1 MQQSKVLETWVGLFV
16 ALGMV
21 SLFFLAMKVSNLADL
36 QVKDDSYKLLA
47 RFQNVGSLRVR
58 APVSMAGVRI
68 GRVSSIHFD
77 NKTYEA
83 VVEMHIEPQYNT
95 IPTDTTANIL
105 TAGLLGEQY
114 IGLSAGGSEDYF
126 KNGDE
131 IELSQ
136 SALVLEE
143 IISRFLFNKAE
154 SGSEKKDSAPANS
167 SAVEPS
173 EPEPSRAVIA
183 PEKPKPPVKTE
194 EKSTIGKQKSV
205 TLPKAEK
212 AEPESERK
220 SKSAQAKPHKEAAS
234 GQKPKD
240 ATSTKSEKERDADH
254 KTKPVAR

>member
-1 MQQSKVLETWVGLFV
+1 MQQTKVLETWVGLFV

-36 QVKDDSYKLLA
+36 QVRDDSYKLLA

-58 APVSMAGVRI
+58 SPVSMAGVRI
-68 GRVSSIHFD
+68 GRVSGIRFD

-114 IGLSAGGSEDYF
+114 IGLSAGGSEDFF

-154 SGSEKKDSAPANS
+154 SGAEKKDAPPAS
-167 SAVEPS
+167 GAVA
-173 EPEPSRAVIA
+173 EPEPPKATIA
-183 PEKPKPPVKTE
+183 PKPKPPAKIE
-194 EKSTIGKQKSV
+194 EKAANSKPKPAS
-205 TLPKAEK
+205 LPKIDK
-212 AEPESERK
+212 SEPESERK
-220 SKSAQAKPHKEAAS
+220 PKAAS
-234 GQKPKD
+234 GNAHRDSATGQKSK
-240 ATSTKSEKERDADH
+240 AAASAKSEKEHDDDH